1 MWHNNISQNYSF
13 RYMSLESLLKPLQ
26 WADQQV
32 LRSYTKQ
39 AENWEEKG
47 RSKYSLA
54 HLYNLTATAANMT
67 FMLQADLYL
76 VMGTGLLAVQS
87 LDFGRNYV
95 KERYESEVNDGAT
108 AKAPLGYEF
117 SKNISTVARLPMLVT
132 GAALMIKGI
141 AQLADYLQT
150 KNPESVMNAMYLCSF
165 GYALMGT
172 ASSMYVKDSDPKL
185 LEKKP
190 LEEFNLQKDLQPI
203 ADKEK

>member
-1 MWHNNISQNYSF
+1 
-13 RYMSLESLLKPLQ
+13 MSLESLLKPLQ
-26 WADQQV
+26 WADEQV
-32 LRSYTKQ
+32 LRQYTKQ
-39 AENWEEKG
+39 AEKWEEKG

-54 HLYNLTATAANMT
+54 HLYNLSATAANMT

-76 VMGTGLLAVQS
+76 VIGTGLLALQS
-87 LDFGRNYV
+87 LDFARNIHEPQYQ
-95 KERYESEVNDGAT
+95 SDIT
-108 AKAPLGYEF
+108 DTLTKAPLGMEGTQ
-117 SKNISTVARLPMLVT
+117 NISAAARLPMLVT
-132 GAALMIKGI
+132 GAALMIKGL
-141 AQLADYLQT
+141 AQFVDYVQT

>member
-76 VMGTGLLAVQS
+76 VMGTGLLALQS
-87 LDFGRNYV
+87 LDFARNVHEPQYQSDIT
-95 KERYESEVNDGAT
+95 YT
-108 AKAPLGYEF
+108 ALIKAPLGMEATKKV
-117 SKNISTVARLPMLVT
+117 SAAARLPMLVT
-132 GAALMIKGI
+132 GAALMIKGL
-141 AQLADYLQT
+141 AQFVDYIQT
-150 KNPESVMNAMYLCSF
+150 KNPESVTNALYLCSF
-165 GYALMGT
+165 GYALIGT